1 MKKRIIATL
10 MSIAIAVSLCACGS
24 GTAQQPQPGAGA
36 AEEEPA
42 GEVSEDAAQDM
53 TAASETVEEDT
64 AAEGSDVPDGR
75 EGFDCDRQPVL

>member
-1 MKKRIIATL
+1 MKKRVIATL
-10 MSIAIAVSLCACGS
+10 MSIVIAASLCACGS

-64 AAEGSDVPDGR
+64 AAEGSDVRP
-75 EGFDCDRQPVL
+75 EVTFNHFHQMEE